1 MSNHSK
7 CPLSAFVFIKLN
19 IFMLGTLCGFRAT
32 FFEGGRVAIRIT
44 QKKEIVE
51 EVALA
56 AKTAVSAV
64 LADYRGMSVADM
76 NAMRVKGREAGVYL
90 RVVRN
95 TLARKALADTE
106 FSCLDGALVGPTL
119 VALSQDDPGAAAR
132 LLKDCSK
139 DIEALE
145 VKAIAIGGEAFGP
158 EQLDR
163 FADLPTLDEARAMLL
178 SVMLGPITKLVR
190 TLNEFPSSLTRVLAA
205 VKDKK
210 QNEV

>member
-1 MSNHSK
+1 M
-7 CPLSAFVFIKLN
+7 AVV
-19 IFMLGTLCGFRAT
+19 AT
-32 FFEGGRVAIRIT
+32 FFEGGRVAIKIT

-64 LADYRGMSVADM
+64 LADYRGMSVAEM

-95 TLARKALADTE
+95 TLVRKALADTE
-106 FSCLDGALVGPTL
+106 FSCLDEALVGPTL
-119 VALSQDDPGAAAR
+119 VAFSQDDPGAAAR

-145 VKAIAIGGEAFGP
+145 VKAIAVGGEAFGP

-190 TLNEFPSSLTRVLAA
+190 TLNEFPSSVTRVLAA

>member
-1 MSNHSK
+1 
-7 CPLSAFVFIKLN
+7 
-19 IFMLGTLCGFRAT
+19 
-32 FFEGGRVAIRIT
+32 
-44 QKKEIVE
+44 
-51 EVALA
+51 
-56 AKTAVSAV
+56 
-64 LADYRGMSVADM
+64 M

-132 LLKDCSK
+132 LLKDCLK

-190 TLNEFPSSLTRVLAA
+190 TLNEFPSSVTRVLAA